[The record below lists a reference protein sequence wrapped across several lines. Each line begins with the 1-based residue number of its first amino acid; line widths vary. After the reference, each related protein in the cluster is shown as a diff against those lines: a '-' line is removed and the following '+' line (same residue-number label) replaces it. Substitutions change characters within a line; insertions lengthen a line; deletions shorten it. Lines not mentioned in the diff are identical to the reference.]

1 MRESGSV
8 TLTWSSARTPAL
20 SGEMMRYVSYLYQPA
35 RQGSAGRSVVDAG
48 TCQDRRRT
56 LIPRRFS
63 QYIVVAG
70 GWQRDDAELDYPR
83 YTCSRS
89 GACQVG
95 KLATLCRSGAVP
107 RTSRFALRCGASRQ
121 LGPPDTL
128 NLSSDYLVVSEKV
141 ASIAA
146 KAHAGSVF
154 KVGWGERREPQH
166 QSSAE

>member
-20 SGEMMRYVSYLYQPA
+20 SREMMRYASYLYQPA
-35 RQGSAGRSVVDAG
+35 RQGSAGRFVVDAG

-70 GWQRDDAELDYPR
+70 CWQRDDAELDCPR
-83 YTCSRS
+83 YSCSRS

-107 RTSRFALRCGASRQ
+107 RTLGFASSPQQPDRVSYLRAIFQAFAPLSGQRVQ
-121 LGPPDTL
+121 RRLG
-128 NLSSDYLVVSEKV
+128 
-141 ASIAA
+141 
-146 KAHAGSVF
+146 
-154 KVGWGERREPQH
+154 
-166 QSSAE
+166 